1 MQQIL
6 ALLGRL
12 FTLESPCLFYSGVW
26 VCAAIIWVLTVICA
40 LMSVWSR
47 PFSRWRKTFWTA
59 LVVGVPLVGL
69 AAYLP
74 FSLGEELFPLLG
86 IWRKPRG

>member
-1 MQQIL
+1 
-6 ALLGRL
+6 
-12 FTLESPCLFYSGVW
+12 
-26 VCAAIIWVLTVICA
+26 
-40 LMSVWSR
+40 MSVWSR